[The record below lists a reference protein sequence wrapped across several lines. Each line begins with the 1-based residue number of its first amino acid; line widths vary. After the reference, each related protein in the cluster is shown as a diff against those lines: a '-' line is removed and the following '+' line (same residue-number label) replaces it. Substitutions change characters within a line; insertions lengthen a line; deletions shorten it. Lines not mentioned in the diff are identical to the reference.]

1 MARILVAEDSPALR
15 LLYSLWLEG
24 DGHEVV
30 AVADGRAA
38 IEALERGRMPD
49 AAVLD
54 VEMPYVDGL
63 SVCSYLRMR
72 APTVPIVIV
81 SGVDGVRADAL
92 AAGASVV
99 LAKPFSPAELTAA
112 VSTPHARLSAAM
124 QPG

>member
-15 LLYSLWLEG
+15 LLYTIWLEG

-38 IEALERGRMPD
+38 IVALERGRMPD

-63 SVCSYLRMR
+63 SVCRYLRMR
-72 APTVPIVIV
+72 APAIPIVIV
-81 SGVDGVRADAL
+81 SGVEGVRAGAL
-92 AAGASVV
+92 AAGASTV
-99 LAKPFSPAELTAA
+99 LAKPFSPGELTAA
-112 VSTPHARLSAAM
+112 VSTLYARLSIV
-124 QPG
+124 